1 MPSTTTRT
9 ARSVDVYS
17 EIESLL
23 KLYGKKLIERTGTV
37 KNKRDY
43 HLWCGGPIEFMGR
56 TYPEFCFASVIEQK
70 GYVGLYLMA
79 VYGNPAVKKQ
89 LSPALLKLLKG
100 KSCFHVKQLTPEL
113 RGDISAALEVSYDG
127 YRKLGWI

>member
-23 KLYGKKLIERTGTV
+23 KPYGKKLIERTGTV

-43 HLWCGGPIEFMGR
+43 HLWCGGPIEFKGR
-56 TYPEFCFASVIEQK
+56 TYPGFSFASVIEQK

-79 VYGNPAVKKQ
+79 VSSNPAVKKQ
-89 LSPALLKLLKG
+89 LPPALLKLLKG
-100 KSCFHVKQLTPEL
+100 KSC
-113 RGDISAALEVSYDG
+113 
-127 YRKLGWI
+127 

>member
-1 MPSTTTRT
+1 MPSTATRT

-23 KLYGKKLIERTGTV
+23 KPYGKRLIERTGTV

-43 HLWCGGPIEFMGR
+43 HLWCSGPIEFMGR
-56 TYPEFCFASVIEQK
+56 KYPELSFASVIEQK

-79 VYGNPAVKKQ
+79 VSSNPAVKKQ
-89 LSPALLKLLKG
+89 LPPALLKLLKG

-113 RGDISAALEVSYDG
+113 KRDLSGALEVSYEG

>member
-1 MPSTTTRT
+1 MPSTTTET

-23 KLYGKKLIERTGTV
+23 KPYGKKLIERTGTV

-43 HLWCGGPIEFMGR
+43 HLWCDGPIEFMGR
-56 TYPEFCFASVIEQK
+56 KYPELSFASVIEQK
-70 GYVGLYLMA
+70 SFVGLYLMA

-100 KSCFHVKQLTPEL
+100 QSCFHVKQLTPEL
-113 RGDISAALEVSYDG
+113 KRDISSALEVSYEG
-127 YRKLGWI
+127 YCKLGWI